1 MDRPTPRARLLTG
14 AVGAVAVTVSLLSPC
29 EGAPRMSVEKAPFG
43 TTKDGAAVELYT
55 LANKH
60 GLVAKVMTYGAIL
73 VEMHAPDK
81 RGQMAD
87 VTLGFDSLA
96 GYESENDQYFGAT
109 VGRVANRI
117 AKGKFALDG
126 KEYQLAINNEPNAL
140 HGGVKRSLSKVVWQ
154 ATPKETG
161 DGPAVAFAYT
171 SPAGE
176 EGVPGTVAVT
186 VTYTLTNSNE
196 LRIDY
201 TATTDAA
208 TPLNLTNHSY
218 WNLAGAGSGTALDHE
233 LKLAAYN
240 YTPTDDT
247 LIPTG
252 QIAAVKGT
260 PLDFTTTKR
269 VGRDI
274 SELVDT
280 AWLGYDHNFILK
292 EKPSAAPEFAARL
305 TDPGSGRVMEVW
317 TTEPGVQLYSGNFLF
332 GQQGKGGKVYEKRG
346 ALCLE
351 CQHFPDSV
359 NHPDF
364 PTTILQPGE
373 TYRQTTVHK
382 FLAQ

>member
-1 MDRPTPRARLLTG
+1 
-14 AVGAVAVTVSLLSPC
+14 
-29 EGAPRMSVEKAPFG
+29 MSVEKAPFG

-87 VTLGFDSLA
+87 VTLCFDSLA

>member
-1 MDRPTPRARLLTG
+1 
-14 AVGAVAVTVSLLSPC
+14 
-29 EGAPRMSVEKAPFG
+29 MSVEKAPFG

>member
-1 MDRPTPRARLLTG
+1 
-14 AVGAVAVTVSLLSPC
+14 
-29 EGAPRMSVEKAPFG
+29 MSVEKAPFG

-201 TATTDAA
+201 TGTTDAA

-233 LKLAAYN
+233 LQLAAYN

>member
-1 MDRPTPRARLLTG
+1 
-14 AVGAVAVTVSLLSPC
+14 
-29 EGAPRMSVEKAPFG
+29 MSVEKAPFG

-161 DGPAVAFAYT
+161 YGPAVAFAYT

>member
-1 MDRPTPRARLLTG
+1 
-14 AVGAVAVTVSLLSPC
+14 
-29 EGAPRMSVEKAPFG
+29 MSVEKAPFG

-359 NHPDF
+359 NPPDF

>member
-1 MDRPTPRARLLTG
+1 
-14 AVGAVAVTVSLLSPC
+14 
-29 EGAPRMSVEKAPFG
+29 MSVEKAPFG

-305 TDPGSGRVMEVW
+305 
-317 TTEPGVQLYSGNFLF
+317 EPGVQLYSGNFLF